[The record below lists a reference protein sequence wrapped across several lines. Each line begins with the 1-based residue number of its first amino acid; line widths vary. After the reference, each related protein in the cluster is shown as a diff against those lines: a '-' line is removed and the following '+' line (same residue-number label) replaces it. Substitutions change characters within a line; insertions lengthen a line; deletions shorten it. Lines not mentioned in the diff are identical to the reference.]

1 MPKMIMTEET
11 TTAQPESAQT
21 FAEGDLGNV
30 QKFLFGE
37 PIIKLSEDIERL
49 TNRLDATEKSLRQE
63 ISALATTQRIDKN
76 DRIIAAKHAQRL
88 AQESEASLSAVV
100 NDLQQSS
107 AAADKALQQQLE
119 SAIEQWTVSL
129 DLTRE
134 DLLTKLI
141 DAVKNLQ
148 DQKLDRRFMS
158 DLLGS
163 FSEQVDVS
171 ETTINLPWLNIDSLK
186 A

>member
-1 MPKMIMTEET
+1 MTEET
-11 TTAQPESAQT
+11 TIAQPDSAQT

-49 TNRLDATEKSLRQE
+49 TNQLEATEKNLRRE
-63 ISALATTQRIDKN
+63 INELATTQRIDKN
-76 DRIIAAKHAQRL
+76 DRVIAAKHAQRL

-100 NDLQQSS
+100 NELQLSS
-107 AAADKALQQQLE
+107 VAADEALKQQLE
-119 SAIEQWTVSL
+119 SAVEQWTVSL

-163 FSEQVDVS
+163 VSEQVDVS
-171 ETTINLPWLNIDSLK
+171 ETAMNLPWLNIDSLK